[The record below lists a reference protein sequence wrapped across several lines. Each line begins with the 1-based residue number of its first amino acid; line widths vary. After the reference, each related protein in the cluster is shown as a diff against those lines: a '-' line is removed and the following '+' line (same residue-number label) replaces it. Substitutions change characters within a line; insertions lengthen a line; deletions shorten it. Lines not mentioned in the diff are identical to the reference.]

1 LAHNTNPYGCAPGV
15 RDVFARM
22 THAEL
27 HRYPRSFYDNRPG
40 PLVDRVARD
49 FAVAPSLVALA
60 LGAGEVLKL
69 AMHLYLR
76 PGETVAV
83 PGVAWPQYRVW
94 ASWARARTV
103 GYPLVEIPPEAAPG
117 GVATFAVDVDAL
129 LRLRMQVPV
138 RMLVLASPNNP
149 TGDVFPAERL
159 EEVLHAYRDS
169 VVILD
174 EAYAGCG
181 DAHPDETAMP
191 GLTDRHPNL
200 MRVRTCS
207 KADGLAAL
215 RIGYAVLGAGL
226 ADFAEFT
233 SRYLGFP
240 EFLEE
245 AAVAALDDLEH
256 RERVRR
262 GMVREREQLY
272 RALAP
277 FGQARVYRSDGNF
290 TLVRFSP
297 QVVTPVCD
305 ALRAAR
311 ISVKW
316 LSDPDGCARISLG
329 SVDENAAVRDVLV
342 GTLSRLSASNGSSA
356 TASVGVR
363 PEHDAALVG
372 AGATSGEDHR

>member
-1 LAHNTNPYGCAPGV
+1 MRAVLARLAHA
-15 RDVFARM
+15 D
-22 THAEL
+22 L
-27 HRYPRSFYDNRPG
+27 HRYPRSFYDHCPG
-40 PLVDRVARD
+40 PLVERVARD
-49 FAVAPSLVALA
+49 FAVDSVP
-60 LGAGEVLKL
+60 GRPCAGCREILKL
-69 AMHLYLR
+69 AVHLYVR
-76 PGETVAV
+76 PGETVAL
-83 PGVAWPQYRVW
+83 PGVAWPQYHVW
-94 ASWARARTV
+94 ASWARARTAA
-103 GYPLVEIPPEAAPG
+103 YPLLEIPPEAGAG

-129 LRLRMQVPV
+129 LRLRTQVPV

-159 EEVLHAYRDS
+159 DEVLHAYRDA

-245 AAVAALDDLEH
+245 AAVAALDDLDH

-277 FGQARVYRSDGNF
+277 FDQARVYRSHGNF

-297 QVVTPVCD
+297 EVVTPVCD
-305 ALRAAR
+305 ALRTAR
-311 ISVKW
+311 IGFKW
-316 LSDPDGCARISLG
+316 LGDPDWCARISLG
-329 SVDENAAVRDVLV
+329 SLDENATVRSVLV
-342 GTLSRLSASNGSSA
+342 QTLSRLSARTGCPRRQPPM
-356 TASVGVR
+356 SVNT
-363 PEHDAALVG
+363 G
-372 AGATSGEDHR
+372 AGAARAHAGATLRREHR